1 MRLTIP
7 KTFIRF
13 AGNSLHPSDYT
24 RIDDWVNRIK
34 TWMDNGMEE
43 IFFFV
48 HMHDET
54 LVPELTA
61 YLIGQ
66 LNKTCGV
73 QIKTPQLRDD
83 EPSQLSLF

>member
-1 MRLTIP
+1 
-7 KTFIRF
+7 
-13 AGNSLHPSDYT
+13 
-24 RIDDWVNRIK
+24 
-34 TWMDNGMEE
+34 MDNGMEE
-43 IFFFV
+43 IFFFM

-54 LVPELTA
+54 LVPELSA
-61 YLIGQ
+61 YLIRQ